1 MDGSSRLNAAVNS
14 SAISYNAHD
23 GNSCCDRI
31 RYLISKKEKEI
42 KKNQRNKKESKKK
55 KEKNKKKQKK
65 IRKRRKKRRKKQKQK
80 QITYTFA
87 APNANA
93 LSMTLVIGSIQ
104 VDCKLSRHFCIG
116 RFQ

>member
-42 KKNQRNKKESKKK
+42 KKNQIKK

-65 IRKRRKKRRKKQKQK
+65 IRKRRKKRRKKQKQKQK

>member
-42 KKNQRNKKESKKK
+42 KKNQRKKRKKIK
-55 KEKNKKKQKK
+55 RNKKKSEKEEKK
-65 IRKRRKKRRKKQKQK
+65 EGKNKNKNKSLTRLQHLMPMH
-80 QITYTFA
+80 Y
-87 APNANA
+87 P
-93 LSMTLVIGSIQ
+93 
-104 VDCKLSRHFCIG
+104 
-116 RFQ
+116 